1 MVPLGKPAGG
11 HFERLEAQSG
21 DWGPNSVSTS
31 DTHAALAKPFPFS
44 EPQFP
49 RL

>member
-1 MVPLGKPAGG
+1 MVPLGKPAGR
-11 HFERLEAQSG
+11 HFERLGAEPG
-21 DWGPNSVSTS
+21 DWDPNSGSTS
-31 DTHAALAKPFPFS
+31 DTHAVLAKPSPFS